1 MSNPRNYLAVSALV
15 FALVALAHLLRAV
28 NSWPLVFG
36 EWPVPAALSW
46 GAAIVTATL
55 CAWSLSLLRGRT

>member
-1 MSNPRNYLAVSALV
+1 MSSSRNYLATSAFV

-36 EWPVPAALSW
+36 EWQVPSVLSW
-46 GAAIVTATL
+46 SSAIVTAAL
-55 CAWSLSLLRGRT
+55 SAWSLSLLRERV

>member
-1 MSNPRNYLAVSALV
+1 MSNPKNYLIVSAIV

-36 EWPVPAALSW
+36 DWPVPVALSW
-46 GAAIVTATL
+46 GAAIVTAVL
-55 CAWSLSLLRGRT
+55 SAWSLSLLRGRA